1 MPNDQPLAL
10 VVRAA
15 GTNCDVEVCRGFELA
30 GARAETVHLDTLI
43 RQPQL
48 LDAAQIVAF
57 PGGFSYGDDVAS
69 GRIFAMKLKERLWP
83 ALKNAVDRGVPM
95 IGICN
100 GFQVLVQ
107 VGLLPGPLG
116 GKTWEA
122 SPAPQTLSLQ
132 QNVGGSYVCRWVGMH
147 YDPKSVCV
155 WTRGVAEMFDTETND
170 DLQMLPVGHGEGR
183 LTPLDESIV
192 PRLEAAGQVV
202 VRYKDNYN
210 GSALAV
216 AGVCDAS
223 GRIFGLM
230 PHPDRYLAW
239 TRHPFWTRLP
249 AQIRQGDTP
258 GLRMFRNAVEYVSM
272 VGAGAGR

>member
-1 MPNDQPLAL
+1 MSTELPKAL
-10 VVRAA
+10 VIRAA

-30 GARAETVHLDTLI
+30 GAAAETVHLDTLI
-43 RQPQL
+43 RTPAL
-48 LDAAQIVAF
+48 LDSADLIAF

-83 ALKNAVDRGVPM
+83 ALKNAVARGVPM

-100 GFQVLVQ
+100 GFQALVQ

-116 GKTWEA
+116 NETWTDQ
-122 SPAPQTLSLQ
+122 PPQQRLSLQ
-132 QNVGGSYVCRWVGMH
+132 QNVGGRYVCRWVGMH
-147 YDPKSVCV
+147 YEPQSVCL
-155 WTRGVAEMFDTETND
+155 WTKGMSSMFDAATND

-183 LTPLDESIV
+183 ITPLDETII
-192 PRLEAAGQVV
+192 PKLESAGQVV

-216 AGVCDAS
+216 AGVCDS
-223 GRIFGLM
+223 TGLIFGLM

-239 TRHPFWTRLP
+239 TRHPHWTRLP
-249 AQIRQGDTP
+249 KEAQHGDTP
-258 GLRMFRNAVEYVSM
+258 GLKMFRNAVNHVNS
-272 VGAGAGR
+272 VAAIS

>member
-1 MPNDQPLAL
+1 MSTDSPKAV

-30 GARAETVHLDTLI
+30 GAKAETVHVDTLI
-43 RQPQL
+43 RTPAL
-48 LDAAQIVAF
+48 LDSADLIAF

-83 ALKNAVDRGVPM
+83 ALKSAVDRGVPM

-107 VGLLPGPLG
+107 VGLLPGPMG
-116 GKTWEA
+116 NETWTDQP
-122 SPAPQTLSLQ
+122 SQQRLSLQ
-132 QNVGGSYVCRWVGMH
+132 QNIGGSYVCRWVGMS
-147 YDPKSVCV
+147 YEPKSVCL
-155 WTRGVAEMFDTETND
+155 WTKGMDTMYED

-183 LTPLDESIV
+183 ITPLDETIIPKLDS
-192 PRLEAAGQVV
+192 AGQVV
-202 VRYKDNYN
+202 LRYKDNYN

-216 AGVCDAS
+216 AGVCDPS

-239 TRHPFWTRLP
+239 TRHPYWTRL
-249 AQIRQGDTP
+249 AESQRQGDTP
-258 GLRMFRNAVEYVSM
+258 GLRMFRNAVESVKD
-272 VGAGAGR
+272 GAVLR